1 MKDNTKNKK
10 NLVKVI
16 KKSPE
21 YKAAKGYAMSS
32 LASAFMSALAGIAV
46 AGLLG
51 YFGIKDKN

>member
-1 MKDNTKNKK
+1 MKERNKK

-21 YKAAKGYAMSS
+21 FKAAKGYAVSS
-32 LASAFMSALAGIAV
+32 LASAFMSALAGMAV

-51 YFGIKDKN
+51 YLGVKDKN